1 MVTPNKFCDSPRG
14 VDCPT
19 DGDCPRD
26 GDRTK
31 LGDYR
36 LNISGKLFQFVQS
49 IDNKSLF

>member
-1 MVTPNKFCDSPRG
+1 MTVLEGLTVLEMVTALE
-14 VDCPT
+14 
-19 DGDCPRD
+19 GDCPRE

-31 LGDYR
+31 HGDYR